1 MVPVSGNRDSYPKQ
15 QDSGGIGILD
25 DLYSGKILQSTSI
38 WVVLSMKT
46 LSMSQASDDYD
57 RIEKAI
63 KFIEKNVSHQ
73 PDLKE
78 IADHIGLSEYHFQR
92 LFGRWVG
99 ISPKRFL
106 QFLTKEYAKQLLEGS
121 ANLLDVTYEAGL
133 SSPGRLHDLFVTCEA
148 VTPGEY
154 KNKGEGITI
163 KYGFHPSPFG
173 DCLLATT
180 ARGICGFYF
189 TKYRQRK
196 DPLTELRYFW
206 QNANIVEDP
215 HVSGELVE
223 RIFNPSFA
231 DDSTPLHLILS
242 GTNFQIKVWEALI
255 KIPFGSVVSY
265 EDVAVQVGIPGAT
278 RAVGSAVGK
287 NPVSFIIPCHRV
299 IRKTAD
305 FGNYGGG
312 TARKKAIL
320 GWEAAHLQL
329 QS

>member
-1 MVPVSGNRDSYPKQ
+1 M
-15 QDSGGIGILD
+15 
-25 DLYSGKILQSTSI
+25 KIPSL
-38 WVVLSMKT
+38 
-46 LSMSQASDDYD
+46 SQASDDYD
-57 RIEKAI
+57 RIEKSL
-63 KFIEKNVSHQ
+63 KFIEKNFSSQ
-73 PDLKE
+73 PDLKA
-78 IADHIGLSEYHFQR
+78 IAAHIGLSEYHFQR
-92 LFGRWVG
+92 LFSRWVG

-106 QFLTKEYAKQLLEGS
+106 QFLTKEYAKQLLENS
-121 ANLLDVTYEAGL
+121 TNLLDVTYEAGL

-154 KNKGEGITI
+154 RSKGEGITI

-173 DCLLATT
+173 ECLLATT
-180 ARGICGFYF
+180 ERGICGFF
-189 TKYRQRK
+189 FVKNRDRK

-206 QNANIVEDP
+206 KNADIVEDT
-215 HVSGELVE
+215 HASHELIE

-231 DDSTPLHLILS
+231 NTGTPLHLILN
-242 GTNFQIKVWEALI
+242 GTNFQMKVWEALI
-255 KIPFGSVVSY
+255 EIPFGAVVSY
-265 EDVAVQVGIPGAT
+265 EDVAIQVGIPGAT

-320 GWEAAHLQL
+320 GWEAAQISMA
-329 QS
+329 QRA

>member
-1 MVPVSGNRDSYPKQ
+1 MQMNARS
-15 QDSGGIGILD
+15 L
-25 DLYSGKILQSTSI
+25 
-38 WVVLSMKT
+38 
-46 LSMSQASDDYD
+46 SQANEDYA

-63 KFIEKNVSHQ
+63 KFIEKNFSSQ

-78 IADHIGLSEYHFQR
+78 IAAHIGLSEYHFQR
-92 LFGRWVG
+92 LFSRWVG

-106 QFLTKEYAKQLLEGS
+106 QFLTKEYAKRLLEDS
-121 ANLLDVTYEAGL
+121 VNLLDVTYEAGL

-154 KNKGEGITI
+154 KSKGDGVTI

-173 DCLLATT
+173 ECLLATT
-180 ARGICGFYF
+180 ERGICGFF
-189 TKYRQRK
+189 FVKNRDRK
-196 DPLTELRYFW
+196 DPLTELRFFW
-206 QNANIVEDP
+206 QQADIVEDP
-215 HVSGELVE
+215 RASRHLVD

-231 DDSTPLHLILS
+231 DPAAPLHLILN

-255 KIPFGSVVSY
+255 KIPFGAVVSY
-265 EDVAVQVGIPGAT
+265 EDVAVQIGLPRAT

-287 NPVSFIIPCHRV
+287 NPISFIIPCHRV

-320 GWEAAHLQL
+320 GWEAAQL
-329 QS
+329 NLAQSA